1 MFAMSLVS
9 VIVPA
14 YNAAPTIGKALD
26 SVFAQEFDGQ
36 IEVIVTNDG
45 STDSTKSVLDSYG
58 ARITVIRQTNQGQPA
73 ARNAA
78 IERARGKYIALLD
91 ADDVWLPGRLSK
103 TVAAL
108 ERNPAAV
115 LAFSDYVRMGRNGK
129 PVHLSTVPTHLAH
142 PPSMDEILTHWWPIS
157 PTTVTMHRSI
167 WGRCGGFHIEATGF
181 EDLYFFILAREH
193 GEFEY
198 LADALANFRLS
209 DSDLG
214 PDKWSPDVFIR
225 LIRQRYG
232 ARAQKLIADVCNG
245 YASGFAAK
253 ALRAMARGNRTEA
266 VRCWLNVFRYDPFY
280 PLHAAHIGRLLRRH
294 NLRRLAQFL
303 RPNQTV
309 LQGTSGDTE
318 SREDGKSV

>member
-1 MFAMSLVS
+1 LVLVS
-9 VIVPA
+9 AIVPV
-14 YNAAPTIGKALD
+14 YNAESTIKEALD
-26 SVFAQEFDGQ
+26 SVFAQDLGGE

-45 STDSTKSVLDSYG
+45 STDSTQSVLDFYG
-58 ARITVIRQTNQGQPA
+58 GHITVIRQANQGLPA

-108 ERNPAAV
+108 ERNPEAV
-115 LAFSDYVRMGRNGK
+115 LAFSDYVRMDRGGK
-129 PVHLSTVPTHLAH
+129 PVQLSTVPAHLAH
-142 PPSMDEILTHWWPIS
+142 PPSMDEILTHWWPIA
-157 PTTVTMHRSI
+157 PTTVTMQRSI
-167 WGRCGGFHIEATGF
+167 WDRCGGFRIDAAMGF

-198 LADALANFRLS
+198 LADPLANFRLS

-225 LIRQRYG
+225 LIRHRYG
-232 ARAQKLIADVCNG
+232 ARAQKLIAEVCNG

-253 ALRAMARGNRTEA
+253 ALRAMARGNRREA
-266 VRCWLNVFRYDPFY
+266 VRCWLNVFRYDPLY
-280 PLHAAHIGRLLRRH
+280 PLHAAHAGRLLRRH

-303 RPNQTV
+303 LPKQTV
-309 LQGTSGDTE
+309 SQGTSGDTE
-318 SREDGKSV
+318 SRKDGKSV